1 LGFSS
6 KSPGW
11 YGGRVH
17 FRAKVIEQSRA
28 KYKVVLERAELGPS
42 CRFAR
47 RFGSTALLRIKIP
60 PSMFKLEGGLIKFF
74 LKPFVINGQVF
85 RSFFAKDENV
95 FMFRT
100 NEVFNGSE
108 IRTRSKWAS
117 GLSLLEFLNWH
128 NSLELNKHQACSP
141 FHSMG
146 SFTCLLTLIYSYLDH
161 DEVGL
166 SL

>member
-1 LGFSS
+1 
-6 KSPGW
+6 
-11 YGGRVH
+11 
-17 FRAKVIEQSRA
+17 
-28 KYKVVLERAELGPS
+28 
-42 CRFAR
+42 
-47 RFGSTALLRIKIP
+47 
-60 PSMFKLEGGLIKFF
+60 MFKLEGGLIKFF